1 MTRVMTVLAV
11 LASLVLVG
19 AVPGSAA
26 TTPADVAAAL
36 RSDPV
41 FVETDAEAAREVDTD
56 KVRSQV
62 AASPRTIYVAVLPGR
77 AATALG
83 GAGKVA
89 VAVAREVTGPA
100 VVVALVG
107 DELTAAST
115 PGTGLAAGQA
125 ASLVRPASGDAT
137 DRLVEAVRAL
147 QQVDVG
153 STNAGGGS
161 DTGTGSGGGAWLVV
175 GLAVLAL
182 VGGGLFLRRSRTQ
195 RLRALEGQRA
205 DVESLYNRLGSD
217 VSTLAGGDDPLVR
230 QALVDAAERYN
241 ATGAL
246 LANADTPGEFS
257 AARRTAVEGLIAA
270 RTARAKLG
278 LDPGPEIPA
287 PPSAGPQL
295 TQVERVQVGDQEF
308 EGSPTYQPGRG
319 HYFGGGYHNGR
330 MVPGGWYGVPF
341 WETMLMTSV
350 LTGGFGGGGGG
361 GYDRGYDAGQDDA
374 RRHDSS
380 ADDGGRGGDTG
391 GGWGGGGGWSG
402 GGGGDTGGGGGSGG
416 SW

>member
-1 MTRVMTVLAV
+1 MTRVMAVIGVLAGFV
-11 LASLVLVG
+11 LLG
-19 AVPGSAA
+19 AAPATAA
-26 TTPADVAAAL
+26 TTPADVAASL
-36 RSDPV
+36 RSNPV
-41 FVETDAEAAREVDTD
+41 FVEGDAEAATEVDAD

-62 AASPRTIYVAVLPGR
+62 SASPRTIYVAVLPGR

-83 GAGKVA
+83 SARAVA
-89 VAVAREVTGPA
+89 IAVAREVTGPA

-115 PGTGLAAGQA
+115 AGTGLEEGQA
-125 ASLVRPASGDAT
+125 ESLVRPASGGAT

-147 QQVDVG
+147 QRVAV
-153 STNAGGGS
+153 SNSNGGGAS
-161 DTGTGSGGGAWLVV
+161 DTGGGGGGGWLIGGIAVAA
-175 GLAVLAL
+175 LA
-182 VGGGLFLRRSRTQ
+182 GGGLFLRRSRTQ

-246 LANADTPGEFS
+246 LAQADTPGEFS

-270 RTARAKLG
+270 RTAREKLG

-295 TQVERVQVGDQEF
+295 TAVQKVQVGDQEF
-308 EGSPTYQPGRG
+308 EGSPTYQPGRR
-319 HYFGGGYHNGR
+319 HYYGGGYYNGR

-350 LTGGFGGGGGG
+350 LSGGFGGGGGG
-361 GYDRGYDAGQDDA
+361 FERGYDAGRDDAQDDGH
-374 RRHDSS
+374 RND
-380 ADDGGRGGDTG
+380 GDTG